1 MLIFPI
7 IIKINDH
14 IISIVVSV
22 EQQSPTIGDEYL
34 IKRWILSVQ
43 LAGIGFLA
51 SGMSILLTHELNE
64 FRLIGPILAL
74 VLAASLII
82 KRVVNID
89 EQTVI
94 AYLVKKIEKKYK
106 DYNNVV
112 ALNQYMMFGQQNEN
126 T

>member
-51 SGMSILLTHELNE
+51 SGISILLTHELNE

-94 AYLVKKIEKKYK
+94 VYLVKKIEKKYK

-112 ALNQYMMFGQQNEN
+112 ALNQCMMFGQ
-126 T
+126 